1 MQKKGYTLKKTII
14 YFIGVYDTLD
24 LFTEKLKE
32 AFEEMGY
39 ASFVY
44 DARIPQSKD
53 ALLELLGEGAERDA
67 AGNRRMAGAKQAFTD
82 TAPLLSQTD
91 VAGSFAC
98 VTFNNLG
105 YNLDLPKRQDTCD
118 GRALDGRSANLW
130 EYYGI
135 PYINILMDH
144 PFHYE
149 KPLRAAASTS
159 IVLCTDRNHV
169 KYIRRYFKNIRQTDF
184 LPHAGVELGSRH
196 KPLAGRGIDVLYAG
210 ALPIYTVA
218 KMIPDLSSIA
228 EVDGE
233 RMAQEVLA
241 ELVHHPKKTTEQV
254 IEEFLKSQ
262 RNDISEERI
271 REIIV
276 QMRFID
282 SYATS
287 FFREQAV
294 RLLVENGIRVTA
306 YGTGWDQC
314 DWSNN
319 PYLDYRGKVLA
330 PEILPL
336 MNDSKIVLNTM
347 TWFKAGAHDRVFNGM
362 LAGAAVVTDD
372 STYLRREFTDGKELV
387 MFGLEDLGTLPER
400 VFDLFGHMDRAQQM
414 ADCGYRAA
422 KEGHTWKSRAEYIAE
437 CFL

>member
-1 MQKKGYTLKKTII
+1 MKKTII
-14 YFIGVYDTLD
+14 YFVGVYDTLD
-24 LFTEKLKE
+24 LFTEKLKQ

-44 DARIPQSKD
+44 DARIPQSKG
-53 ALLELLGEGAERDA
+53 ALLELLGDGAMRDA
-67 AGNRRMAGAKQAFTD
+67 
-82 TAPLLSQTD
+82 
-91 VAGSFAC
+91 AGSFAC

-105 YNLDLPKRQDTCD
+105 YNLDLPD
-118 GRALDGRSANLW
+118 GSKLW

-149 KPLRAAASTS
+149 KPLRAAAATS

-184 LPHAGVELGSRH
+184 LPHAGVELGGRH

-233 RMAQEVLA
+233 HMAQEVLA

-254 IEEFLKSQ
+254 IEEYLKSR

-314 DWSNN
+314 DWSDN

-347 TWFKAGAHDRVFNGM
+347 TWFKAGAHDRIFNGM

-372 STYLRREFTDGKELV
+372 STYLCREFTDGKELV
-387 MFGLEDLGTLPER
+387 MFGLEELGTLPER
-400 VFDLFGHMDRAQQM
+400 VFDLFGHMDLAQQM

>member
-1 MQKKGYTLKKTII
+1 MQTTII
-14 YFIGVYDTLD
+14 YITGIYDTLD
-24 LFTEKLKE
+24 LFTQELKN
-32 AFEEMGY
+32 AFETMGY
-39 ASFVY
+39 ASFTY
-44 DARIPQSKD
+44 DAR
-53 ALLELLGEGAERDA
+53 LEEES
-67 AGNRRMAGAKQAFTD
+67 KQALIECIEEGTKKGQRF
-82 TAPLLSQTD
+82 
-91 VAGSFAC
+91 FC

-105 YNLDLPKRQDTCD
+105 YNLTLPETGDACSKQNMGYSPKDINSSREP
-118 GRALDGRSANLW
+118 NLW
-130 EYYGI
+130 ETYEI

-149 KPLRAAASTS
+149 KPLQNAPDTS
-159 IVLCTDRNHV
+159 VVLCTDRNHV
-169 KYIRRYFKNIRQTDF
+169 RYIRRYFKNIRYTDF

-196 KPLAGRGIDVLYAG
+196 KLLAERGIDVLYAG

-218 KMIPDLSSIA
+218 KMIPDLSSIP

-233 RMAQEVLA
+233 EMAQAVLS
-241 ELVHHPKKTTEQV
+241 ELVHHPDRTTEDV
-254 IEEFLKSQ
+254 IEEYLKYK
-262 RNDISEERI
+262 RNDISEQRI
-271 REIIV
+271 HEIIV

-294 RLLVENGIRVTA
+294 RILVENGIRVTA

-314 DWSNN
+314 EWSDN
-319 PYLDYRGKVLA
+319 PYLVYGGKVLA

-347 TWFKAGAHDRVFNGM
+347 TWFKAGAHDRIFNGM

-387 MFGLEDLGTLPER
+387 MFSRNEIRTLPER
-400 VFDLFGHMDRAQQM
+400 VFDLFVHMQSTQKM
-414 ADCGYRAA
+414 ADCGYQAA
-422 KEGHTWKSRAEYIAE
+422 KEHHTWKSRAAWIREAWM
-437 CFL
+437 

>member
-1 MQKKGYTLKKTII
+1 MSKTII

-24 LFTEKLKE
+24 LFTQKLKE

-39 ASFVY
+39 ESFVY
-44 DARIPQSKD
+44 DARFEQQSK
-53 ALLELLGEGAERDA
+53 EGLLGLLADSA
-67 AGNRRMAGAKQAFTD
+67 QQLAGNLDSSPESAD
-82 TAPLLSQTD
+82 LSGQ
-91 VAGSFAC
+91 FAC

-105 YNLDLPKRQDTCD
+105 YNLDLPKEAMNSELGMIHD
-118 GRALDGRSANLW
+118 GQPTSRNLW
-130 EYYGI
+130 EYYHI

-149 KPLRAAASTS
+149 KPLGRAPETS

-184 LPHAGVELGSRH
+184 LPHAGVELGSKH
-196 KPLAGRGIDVLYAG
+196 KPLVERGIDVLYAG

-218 KMIPDLSSIA
+218 KMIPDLTSIP
-228 EVDGE
+228 EVDGQE
-233 RMAQEVLA
+233 MAQEVLA
-241 ELVHHPKKTTEQV
+241 ELVHHPDRTTEDV
-254 IEEFLKSQ
+254 IEEYLKSK
-262 RNDISEERI
+262 RNDISEKRVQ
-271 REIIV
+271 EIIV

-287 FFREQAV
+287 FFREQSV
-294 RLLVENGIRVTA
+294 RILVESGIRVTA

-314 DWSNN
+314 EWSDN

-347 TWFKAGAHDRVFNGM
+347 TWFKAGAHDRIFNGM

-372 STYLRREFTDGKELV
+372 SAYLRREFTDGRELV
-387 MFGLEDLGTLPER
+387 MFSRGELATLPER
-400 VFDLFGHMDRAQQM
+400 VCDLFGHMQDAQQI

-422 KEGHTWKSRAEYIAE
+422 KEQHTWKSRAEYIEE